1 MIKIPQNGK
10 FSQPNN
16 SDKFGNLWY
25 TKNINLD
32 EEGYIKLSPRAVS
45 LVDSG
50 TDTSFNIPVAFG
62 RQEEDVWHVATVEK
76 NFEIDLSTV
85 TSPGLTA
92 AEDNGTSVPTNA
104 FYSRAC
110 WWQNKWHV
118 TDTDDLFYKTISTG
132 NWTDANVTLT
142 ASLTHAVEVFRNR
155 NTLCITNGNTV
166 VQVNTSYSTSG
177 ISQLTIPADFN
188 ATTLAYNNNT
198 MGIGTILSTSGGIVG
213 QNQEAYFFIWDG
225 ATSEANAGYAVG
237 SDMIVCL
244 EPYKSSF
251 VLLTRAGELKY
262 FNGGGFDVLATLP
275 IYFKDTNWGDSR
287 NLEAFGDVMVVEG
300 DIIYFNIN
308 NANIYQNAPGGV
320 LCYDPKVGIYHRYS
334 PSISPVS
341 MLTVTAA
348 NVSGNVLTKTAG
360 TVYATGNPVK
370 YVYDEESANKIGGLD
385 INGVY
390 YIIKLSSSTFSLA
403 NTQEEAEAGVAITL
417 TAPSAGESHFMALN
431 LLDFGATDIDRTGA
445 VAIPDSDTGVVN
457 GLIFGGELFPVNAY
471 TNLEY
476 LNFTVSGFE
485 NRGYFVTPKIQSTEI
500 SDINKKAYIKF
511 RPLRTGEKIIL
522 KYKNTDTLGLP
533 LEYKQCTWTG
543 SNSFS
548 TTADFSDIEAY
559 INQNSGECEV
569 EVISG
574 AGAGSMA
581 QIESITEG
589 GGVYSVVLKE
599 DIPGAVGG
607 YLCRVHVDSWK
618 YSSYVDSTNKNGI
631 AEFPI
636 GGSSQWIKIKVEMRG
651 SDIAIEELSFVSQN
665 NKNSV

>member
-25 TKNINLD
+25 TKNVNLD
-32 EEGYIKLSPRAVS
+32 EEGYIKLSPRSVS

-50 TDTSFNIPVAFG
+50 TDTNFNIPVAFG

-76 NFEIDLSTV
+76 NFELDLSIV
-85 TSPGLTA
+85 TSPGLVA
-92 AEDNGTSVPTNA
+92 AQDNGTSVPTNA

-142 ASLTHAVEVFRNR
+142 ASLHHDLEVFRNR
-155 NTLCITNGNTV
+155 NTLCITNGNAV
-166 VQVNTSYSTSG
+166 VQVDTSYSTSG
-177 ISQLTIPADFN
+177 ISQLTIPADFH
-188 ATTLAYNNNT
+188 ATTLAYNNNI

-213 QNQEAYFFIWDG
+213 QNQEAYFFIWSG
-225 ATSEANAGYAVG
+225 GTTSAEAGFAVG
-237 SDMIVCL
+237 SDMIVAL
-244 EPYKSSF
+244 KPYKSSF
-251 VLLTRAGELKY
+251 VILTRAGELKY

-275 IYFKDTNWGDSR
+275 IYYKDTSWGDSR

-300 DIIYFNIN
+300 DIIYININ
-308 NANIYQNAPGGV
+308 NANKYQNAPGGV

-360 TVYATGNPVK
+360 TVYATGNPIK
-370 YVYDEESANKIGGLD
+370 YVYDEESANKIGGID

-403 NTQEEAEAGVAITL
+403 NTKEEAEAGVAITL
-417 TAPSAGESHFMALN
+417 TAPSAGESHFMAMN
-431 LLDFGATDIDRTGA
+431 LLDFGASDMGRTGA

-457 GLIFGGELFPVNAY
+457 GLIFGGELYPVNAY
-471 TNLEY
+471 TDLEY

-485 NRGYFVTPKIQSTEI
+485 NRGYFVTPRINANGIT
-500 SDINKKAYIKF
+500 DINQSLVLRFKPLKA
-511 RPLRTGEKIIL
+511 EDKIIV
-522 KYKNTDTLGLP
+522 KYKNRDFVGFP
-533 LEYKQCTWTG
+533 KEYKQCTWTG
-543 SNSFS
+543 TNSLS
-548 TTADFSDIEAY
+548 TTADFSEVESY
-559 INQNSGECEV
+559 INDYGGECEL

-574 AGAGSMA
+574 SGGGAMA
-581 QIESITEG
+581 QIQDITEDG
-589 GGVYSVVLKE
+589 GTYAITLKE
-599 DIPGAVGG
+599 DVPGVVGG
-607 YLCRVHVDSWK
+607 YLCRVHVDNWK
-618 YSSYVDSTNKNGI
+618 YIGEVDSLNSDGFD
-631 AEFPI
+631 EFPI
-636 GGSSQWIKIKVEMRG
+636 GGSSPWVKFKIEMRG
-651 SDIAIEELSFVSQN
+651 SDVTIEELQFVSQN
-665 NKNSV
+665 DKKVV